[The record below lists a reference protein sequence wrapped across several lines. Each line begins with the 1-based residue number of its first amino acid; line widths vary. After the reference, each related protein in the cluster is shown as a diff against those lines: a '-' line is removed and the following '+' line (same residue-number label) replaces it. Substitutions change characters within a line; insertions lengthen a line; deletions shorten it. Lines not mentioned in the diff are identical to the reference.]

1 MREGKRRGVKVT
13 AEVTPHHLILTDA
26 CVNPLDS
33 STKVNPPLRG
43 QKDVDAMLEALQD
56 GTIDIIVSDHSPHAE
71 EEKDR
76 EYMYAPSGFPGLETT
91 LGLLL
96 TELYHKGKMDLSTLI
111 AKMTSAPAAL
121 FRLKAGSLEAGMPA
135 DITVIDL
142 EKEWVVDAD
151 KFYTRG
157 THSPYVGRRLKGRA
171 VMTVVDG
178 RIVMR
183 DGNVLASKKENVG

>member
-1 MREGKRRGVKVT
+1 
-13 AEVTPHHLILTDA
+13 
-26 CVNPLDS
+26 
-33 STKVNPPLRG
+33 
-43 QKDVDAMLEALQD
+43 MLEALQD

-111 AKMTSAPAAL
+111 AKMTSSPAAL
-121 FRLKAGSLEAGMPA
+121 FHLKAGSLEAGMPA

>member
-1 MREGKRRGVKVT
+1 
-13 AEVTPHHLILTDA
+13 
-26 CVNPLDS
+26 
-33 STKVNPPLRG
+33 
-43 QKDVDAMLEALQD
+43 
-56 GTIDIIVSDHSPHAE
+56 
-71 EEKDR
+71 
-76 EYMYAPSGFPGLETT
+76 
-91 LGLLL
+91 
-96 TELYHKGKMDLSTLI
+96 
-111 AKMTSAPAAL
+111 
-121 FRLKAGSLEAGMPA
+121 MPA

-157 THSPYVGRRLKGRA
+157 THSPYVGRRLKGRT

>member
-1 MREGKRRGVKVT
+1 
-13 AEVTPHHLILTDA
+13 
-26 CVNPLDS
+26 
-33 STKVNPPLRG
+33 
-43 QKDVDAMLEALQD
+43 MLEALKD
-56 GTIDIIVSDHSPHAE
+56 GTIDIIVSDHSPHAA

-96 TELYHKGKMDLSTLI
+96 TELYHKGKMDLPALI

-121 FRLKAGSLEAGMPA
+121 FHLNAGSLEAGMPA

-142 EKEWVVDAD
+142 DKEWVVDAEQ
-151 KFYTRG
+151 FYTRG
-157 THSPYVGRRLKGRA
+157 THSPYVGYRLKGKA

-183 DGNVLASKKENVG
+183 DGKVLAREEENVG

>member
-1 MREGKRRGVKVT
+1 
-13 AEVTPHHLILTDA
+13 
-26 CVNPLDS
+26 
-33 STKVNPPLRG
+33 
-43 QKDVDAMLEALQD
+43 
-56 GTIDIIVSDHSPHAE
+56 
-71 EEKDR
+71 
-76 EYMYAPSGFPGLETT
+76 
-91 LGLLL
+91 
-96 TELYHKGKMDLSTLI
+96 
-111 AKMTSAPAAL
+111 
-121 FRLKAGSLEAGMPA
+121 MPA